1 MPEAKPQVVIT
12 RVFNAPVE
20 KVWAAFTESEQVK
33 KWWGPTDFTA
43 PVAEID
49 LRTGGKYLFAMHG
62 PAGTEF
68 DQDMYSTG
76 TYEEIVPFERLV
88 YLDSFS
94 DEHGNVI
101 SGEAYGLTDVPET
114 MRVTLEFEPSED
126 GKTTKLT
133 LMHEGMPAGKQADDM
148 TVGWNQSLDK
158 LAESLR

>member
-1 MPEAKPQVVIT
+1 MTEAKPVVIT
-12 RVFNAPVE
+12 RVFDAPVE
-20 KVWAAFTESEQVK
+20 KVWAAFTEPEQVK
-33 KWWGPTDFTA
+33 KWWGPADFTA

-49 LRTGGKYLFAMHG
+49 LRVGGKYLFAMHG

-76 TYEEIVPFERLV
+76 TYKEIVPLERLV

-94 DEHGNVI
+94 DEYGNII
-101 SGEAYGLTDVPET
+101 SGETYGLTDVPET

-133 LMHEGMPAGKQADDM
+133 LTHEGMPAGQQADDM